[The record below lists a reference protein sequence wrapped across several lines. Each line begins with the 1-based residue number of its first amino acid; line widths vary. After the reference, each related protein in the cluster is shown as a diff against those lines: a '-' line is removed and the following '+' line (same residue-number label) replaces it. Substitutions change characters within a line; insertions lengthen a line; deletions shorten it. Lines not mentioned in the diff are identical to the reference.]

1 MLSEG
6 DVAPPFE
13 LPDHD
18 GKLVSLDE
26 MAGKW
31 VVLWWYVKASTPG

>member
-1 MLSEG
+1 MLEEG
-6 DVAPPFE
+6 TSAPAFT
-13 LPDHD
+13 LPDHHGD
-18 GKLVSLDE
+18 PVSLDE